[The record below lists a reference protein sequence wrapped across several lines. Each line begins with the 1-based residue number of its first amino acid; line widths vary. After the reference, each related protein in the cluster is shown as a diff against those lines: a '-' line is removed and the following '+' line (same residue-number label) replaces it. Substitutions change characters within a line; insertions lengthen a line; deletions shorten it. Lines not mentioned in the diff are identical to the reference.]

1 MCDFDLSE
9 VLECSPESRFPSCDM
24 EEVKSEVFELSD
36 SLDLVVAHNRKTMKS
51 MANLV
56 LTVNKLR
63 KSLSQ
68 CGRDLSDDQL
78 CSAIMDCVVEET
90 IFQKGWNSSMGERKP
105 TFQRINSGKQITLCD
120 IYQKNL
126 IQNPRDFKLQAVTL
140 RGGYCERK
148 VNLGMSSY
156 APYCSSTIDSLTVL
170 LSITKDLHI
179 SCSLKDDKVLLTLEK
194 YSNEDLQE
202 ISKDQNMDRFLF
214 IKSTMGLSLTTFESV
229 KYRGWFISTSYE
241 DSDQTVEMCQ
251 AAVPGRV
258 TSFNVL

>member
-1 MCDFDLSE
+1 MSDFDLSE
-9 VLECSPESRFPSCDM
+9 VLEGSPESRFPSCDM
-24 EEVKSEVFELSD
+24 EDVKSEVFELSD
-36 SLDLVVAHNRKTMKS
+36 SLDLVVAHNRKTLKS
-51 MANLV
+51 IANLV

-90 IFQKGWNSSMGERKP
+90 IFQKGWNSSMGERTP
-105 TFQRINSGKQITLCD
+105 TFQRISSEKQFTLCD

-126 IQNPRDFKLQAVTL
+126 IRNPRDFKLQAITL

-148 VNLGMSSY
+148 VNFEMSSY
-156 APYCSSTIDSLTVL
+156 APCSSSKIKDLTVL

-179 SCSLKDDKVLLTLEK
+179 SCSLKDDKVLLTLEE
-194 YSNEDLQE
+194 YSKEDLQE

-214 IKSTMGLSLTTFESV
+214 IKSPSALSLTTFESV
-229 KYRGWFISTSYE
+229 KYPGWFISTSSK

-251 AAVPGRV
+251 ADVPGRV
-258 TSFNVL
+258 TSFKDH